1 MMNFLINLKSKAIG
15 IICIILITAL
25 TISVIEGRSNK
36 TELTEL
42 RTKYSDQ
49 LTLNERL
56 SNQNL
61 DLLDEIDKR
70 PIEFINIVKE
80 VQVEICNGRVQ
91 QELINALPSNKGA
104 VNAEQDKANTAD
116 IDDRLPDDL
125 LRLLK

>member
-1 MMNFLINLKSKAIG
+1 MINFLKSLKSKALG
-15 IICIILITAL
+15 ILCIILITAL
-25 TISVIEGRSNK
+25 TISVMEGNSSK
-36 TELTEL
+36 TELTSL
-42 RTKYSDQ
+42 RTKYNEQVS
-49 LTLNERL
+49 LNERL

-91 QELINALPSNKGA
+91 QELINALPSKKGN
-104 VNAEQDKANTAD
+104 VNAEKDQANTAD

>member
-1 MMNFLINLKSKAIG
+1 MINFLKSLKSKALG

-25 TISVIEGRSNK
+25 TISILEGNANK
-36 TELTEL
+36 TELKSL
-42 RTKYSDQ
+42 RTKYSEQ
-49 LTLNERL
+49 VNMNERL

-61 DLLDEIDKR
+61 DLLDEIEKR

-80 VQVEICNGRVQ
+80 VQVEICNGRIQ
-91 QELINALPSNKGA
+91 QELINALPSKKGN
-104 VNAEQDKANTAD
+104 VNAEKDKGNTAD

>member
-1 MMNFLINLKSKAIG
+1 MMNFLISLKSKALG
-15 IICIILITAL
+15 ILCIILITAL
-25 TISVIEGRSNK
+25 TISVIEGNSNK
-36 TELTEL
+36 TELTSL

-49 LTLNERL
+49 VTMNERL

-91 QELINALPSNKGA
+91 QELINALPSKKGN
-104 VNAEQDKANTAD
+104 VNVEKDQANTAD

-125 LRLLK
+125 IRLLK